1 MSAKQ
6 IKNVVIVGGGTAGW
20 LSASFL
26 AKVMGRLLNI
36 TVLESKDI
44 GTVGV
49 GEATIPPLQP
59 FNSAMGID
67 ETAFIKATKA
77 TIKLGIQFEGWG
89 TQTSCYMHAFGAIGK
104 DFPFCEFHNHWLHA
118 KQQGNDSDF
127 WDFSLNYQAAKN
139 HKFAKLNAI
148 PGTKLPGISYAYHFD
163 AGLYAQFLTEHAKSM
178 GVNHIL
184 GTVKEVI
191 KDHKSGN
198 IAALE
203 LDCGQQ
209 VQGDLFIDCT
219 GMHGLLIDKAL
230 STGFEDW
237 SHWLPCDSALAV
249 PCEHSD
255 NKRAPYT
262 RSIAHGCGWQWQ
274 IPLQHRIGN
283 GLVYASKHLSDA
295 QAKQMLLDNL
305 PGKPLAE
312 PKLIRFRTG
321 RRRKQWHK
329 NVVAIGLSSG
339 FLEPL
344 ESTSIHLIQTAIVR
358 LVKLFPHHGIE
369 PTQVALFNEQSKVE
383 FERIRDFI
391 ILHYKL
397 NEREDS
403 DFWRQCQDMEIP
415 QSLSKKISLFAQ
427 IGKLIREDDELFA
440 EVAWQQVFIGQGL
453 KPEQLHPLIH
463 AIDEQQ
469 RTELLSNLNT
479 LIQQTVAAMPSHEQF
494 LAKL

>member
-1 MSAKQ
+1 MSTQQ

-26 AKVMGRLLNI
+26 AKVMGNLINI
-36 TVLESKDI
+36 TVLESADI
-44 GTVGV
+44 STVGV

-59 FNSAMGID
+59 FNSAMGIN
-67 ETAFIKATKA
+67 EAEFIKETKA

-89 TQTSCYMHAFGAIGK
+89 AKDSSYMHAFGAIGK
-104 DFPFCEFHNHWLHA
+104 DFPFCEFHNHWLYA
-118 KQQGNDSDF
+118 QQQGIAGDF
-127 WDFSLNYQAAKN
+127 WDYSLNYQAAKH
-139 HKFAKLNAI
+139 HKFSKLNAI

-163 AGLYAQFLTEHAKSM
+163 AGLYAKFLAHHAKKL
-178 GVNHIL
+178 GVGHIQ
-184 GTVKEVI
+184 GTVRRVI
-191 KDHKSGN
+191 KDETSGN
-198 IAALE
+198 ITALE
-203 LDCGQQ
+203 LNNIQQ

-219 GMHGLLIDKAL
+219 GMHALLIDQAL
-230 STGFEDW
+230 NSGFEDW

-249 PCEHSD
+249 PCEHASSD
-255 NKRAPYT
+255 IAPYT
-262 RSIAHGCGWQWQ
+262 RSIAHEAGWQWQ

-283 GLVYASKHLSDA
+283 GLVYASKHMSDE
-295 QAKQMLLDNL
+295 QAKEKLLGNL
-305 PGKPLAE
+305 PGKALAE

-321 RRRKQWHK
+321 RRLTPWHK

-369 PTQVALFNEQSKVE
+369 ASQVALYNQQSKTE

-397 NEREDS
+397 NERNDS
-403 DFWRQCQDMEIP
+403 DFWRQCQNMEIP
-415 QSLSKKISLFAQ
+415 ASLQQKIALFKET
-427 IGKLIREDDELFA
+427 GKLLREDDELFA

-453 KPEQLHPLIH
+453 RPKQLHPLLH
-463 AIDEQQ
+463 ALTDQQ
-469 RTELLSNLNT
+469 RQELFSSLRT
-479 LIQQTVAAMPSHEQF
+479 LIEQTVAAMPTHTQF
-494 LAKL
+494 LADN